1 MRTSFCIALVLPAL
15 IAATGAGAQQQQQ
28 PQQQQ
33 EQSGTVSQSG
43 TVNQMSEEAI
53 AARRECFEEAKLRA
67 PGAAEANYNLATLRE
82 QAYKDCAVRKGV
94 RP

>member
-1 MRTSFCIALVLPAL
+1 MRTSFCIALALPVL
-15 IAATGAGAQQQQQ
+15 IAATGASAQQQQLPQ
-28 PQQQQ
+28 PQ

-43 TVNQMSEEAI
+43 TINQMSEEAI
-53 AARRECFEEAKLRA
+53 AARRECFEEAKIRA
-67 PGAAEANYNLATLRE
+67 PGQAEANSNLATLRE